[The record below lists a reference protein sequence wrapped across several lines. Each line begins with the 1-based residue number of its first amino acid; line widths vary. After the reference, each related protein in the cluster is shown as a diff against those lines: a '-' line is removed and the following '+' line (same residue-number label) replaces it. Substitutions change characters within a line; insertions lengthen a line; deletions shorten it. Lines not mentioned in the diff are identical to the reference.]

1 MTQAA
6 CSVKHLCP
14 AAIALAIVASTV
26 MTTFAQ
32 TRPAGPTATDIY
44 HVMFVKA
51 QPGQA
56 AALAKELQQQDP
68 KDPMASHF
76 VLLRHQEGDDWDY
89 CLIQHVGPTATV
101 AITPPTP
108 PANPPTTAWH
118 NDTFV
123 AGPAWAEFSKL
134 MNGPST
140 SVYVVGVHRAVPGHR
155 DQLREVLNR
164 PDPAAK
170 VPVSRVTLAHLEG
183 GTWQFVSVDRYNSWQ
198 DFGTDRTG
206 TAAGGE
212 GWLEVRQHS
221 ASHSDTIADR
231 VTPK

>member
-1 MTQAA
+1 
-6 CSVKHLCP
+6 VRFNVLFDRDGLDE
-14 AAIALAIVASTV
+14 LANDFFEAPHMRGDSGLH
-26 MTTFAQ
+26 
-32 TRPAGPTATDIY
+32 RWC
-44 HVMFVKA
+44 H
-51 QPGQA
+51 
-56 AALAKELQQQDP
+56 AKRL
-68 KDPMASHF
+68 M
-76 VLLRHQEGDDWDY
+76 
-89 CLIQHVGPTATV
+89 HVGPTATV

-206 TAAGGE
+206 TVAGGDQS
-212 GWLEVRQHS
+212 WLEVRQHS

>member
-1 MTQAA
+1 MT
-6 CSVKHLCP
+6 HFRP
-14 AAIALAIVASTV
+14 AAIALAILASAAITV
-26 MTTFAQ
+26 QAQ
-32 TRPAGPTATDIY
+32 TRPAGPSAATDVY

-51 QPGQA
+51 LPGQA
-56 AALAKELQQQDP
+56 AAVAKELQQQDP
-68 KDPMASHF
+68 KDPLASHF

-89 CLIQHVGPTATV
+89 CLIQHVGTTATV

-108 PANPPTTAWH
+108 PANPPTMAWH

-123 AGPAWAEFSKL
+123 SGPAWAEFSKL
-134 MNGPST
+134 MTGSST
-140 SVYVVGVHRAVPGHR
+140 SVYIVGVHRAVPGHR

-170 VPVSRVTLAHLEG
+170 VPVSHVTLTHLEG
-183 GTWQFVSVDRYNSWQ
+183 GEWQFVSLDRYNSWQ
-198 DFGTDRTG
+198 DFGTDRTAN
-206 TAAGGE
+206 AAGGDQ

-231 VTPK
+231 VAPK

>member
-1 MTQAA
+1 
-6 CSVKHLCP
+6 
-14 AAIALAIVASTV
+14 
-26 MTTFAQ
+26 
-32 TRPAGPTATDIY
+32 
-44 HVMFVKA
+44 
-51 QPGQA
+51 
-56 AALAKELQQQDP
+56 
-68 KDPMASHF
+68 
-76 VLLRHQEGDDWDY
+76 
-89 CLIQHVGPTATV
+89 
-101 AITPPTP
+101 
-108 PANPPTTAWH
+108 
-118 NDTFV
+118 V

-206 TAAGGE
+206 TAAGE
-212 GWLEVRQHS
+212 DQGWLEVRQHA